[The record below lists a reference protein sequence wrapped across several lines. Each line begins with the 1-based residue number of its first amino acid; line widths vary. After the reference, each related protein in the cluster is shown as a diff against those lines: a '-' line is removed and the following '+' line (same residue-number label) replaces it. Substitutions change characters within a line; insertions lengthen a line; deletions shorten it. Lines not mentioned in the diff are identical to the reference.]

1 MKRMPFLVSIVVF
14 SFLCLFLKVSS
25 WGAAL
30 PDTNIHDRVTSI
42 VNSKNNVHI
51 QGIRVERGEQDWIN
65 LEIKANLGDCWGK
78 NEIAKGFA
86 RETMK
91 NLFAS
96 DLPIQ
101 QITVKVY
108 QGDKMLLT
116 VALGRN
122 PAKNLKWDE
131 KESLSSFYNHLQS
144 NTNYNGNPADRCLVI
159 ENGAG
164 PRP

>member
-144 NTNYNGNPADRCLVI
+144 NTNYNGNPSDRCLVI
-159 ENGAG
+159 ENGAE